1 MPAEF
6 SIRNGQRAVAL
17 AFGMALGAA
26 ANAGDTDRPA
36 LSLSGFGTLGMVHS
50 GDRSADYSSSSIKA
64 SGAGYSRAWSPDVD
78 SRVGAQLD
86 LAIAPQW
93 SGVLQVVSEQNLDGN
108 YRPHVEWANIKYQI
122 TPDLAL
128 RAGRIALP
136 LFLMADYRKVGYAYQ
151 WVRPPVELYGAL
163 PITSSNGADLTWRFG
178 SGALRHT
185 TQAFFGR
192 DSRGLAKDTFLDARR
207 IAGLSHTIE
216 AGALT
221 VRLSAL
227 TTELT
232 LNIGETLFDQ
242 LALAGGQGAVLA
254 QRYAVDH
261 KRASLASLGVSYD
274 PGSWF
279 VTAEAG
285 HSHTSS
291 FLGKNSALYAGG
303 GVRLGAWTPYAGYA
317 RVRADGVTHEEAP
330 PVIAGR
336 ASILTNLNAGLNSLL
351 EAIPAQSTVSAGVR
365 WDVHSNV
372 ALKAQWDRVTP
383 RNGSRGTLINTQPDF
398 EPGRALN
405 IASLALDF
413 VF

>member
-1 MPAEF
+1 MPAELT
-6 SIRNGQRAVAL
+6 IRRSLGLFAFAVGL
-17 AFGMALGAA
+17 AAAGAA
-26 ANAGDTDRPA
+26 CAGDADRPA

-50 GDRSADYSSSSIKA
+50 SEHSADYSSSSMKA
-64 SGAGYSRAWSPDVD
+64 SGAGYSGAWSPDVD
-78 SRVGAQLD
+78 SRLGAQLD
-86 LAIAPQW
+86 AALGRWTAA
-93 SGVLQVVSEQNLDGN
+93 LQVVSEQNLDGN
-108 YRPHVEWANIKYQI
+108 YRPRVEWANIKYQV

-136 LFLMADYRKVGYAYQ
+136 LFLMADYRKVGYAYP

-163 PITSSNGADLTWRFG
+163 PITSSNGADLTWRFATG
-178 SGALRHT
+178 ELRHT
-185 TQAFFGR
+185 TQAFFGS
-192 DSRGLAKDTFLDARR
+192 DSRRLTQTIVLDARR
-207 IAGLSHTIE
+207 TSGFSHTIE

-232 LNIGETLFDQ
+232 LNIGESLFGQ
-242 LALAGGQGAVLA
+242 LQMAGGVGALLA

-261 KRASLASLGVSYD
+261 KRASLASLGASYD
-274 PGSWF
+274 PGNWF
-279 VTAEAG
+279 ITAEVG

-303 GVRLGAWTPYAGYA
+303 GVRFGALTPYVGYS
-317 RVRADGVTHEEAP
+317 RVRADGITYEQP
-330 PVIAGR
+330 PAMVAGR
-336 ASILTNLNAGLNSLL
+336 ASILANLNDSLNSLL
-351 EAIPAQSTVSAGVR
+351 ETIPAQSTLSAGLR
-365 WDVHSNV
+365 WDVHNNV

-398 EPGRALN
+398 VSGRSLD

>member
-1 MPAEF
+1 MPAELTL
-6 SIRNGQRAVAL
+6 RRGQRLLAVVA
-17 AFGMALGAA
+17 GMALAA
-26 ANAGDTDRPA
+26 TANAGDADRPA
-36 LSLSGFGTLGMVHS
+36 LSLSGFGTLDMVHS
-50 GDRSADYSSSSIKA
+50 GERTADYSSSSMKA
-64 SGAGYSRAWSPDVD
+64 SGAGYSGAWSPNVD
-78 SRVGAQLD
+78 SRLGAQLD
-86 LAIAPQW
+86 ARLGRW
-93 SGVLQVVSEQNLDGN
+93 SAVLQVVSEQNLDGE
-108 YRPHVEWANIKYQI
+108 YSPRVEWANVKYQV

-136 LFLMADYRKVGYAYQ
+136 LFLMADYRKVGYAYP

-163 PITSSNGADLTWRFG
+163 PITSSNGADLTWRFALG
-178 SGALRHT
+178 ELRHT
-185 TQAFFGR
+185 TQAFYGS
-192 DSRGLAKDTFLDARR
+192 DSRRLTQNIVLDARR
-207 IAGLSHTIE
+207 TAGLSHTIE

-232 LNIGETLFDQ
+232 LNVAEDLFQQ
-242 LALAGGQGAVLA
+242 LEMAGGRGTLLA

-274 PGSWF
+274 PGRWF

-303 GVRLGAWTPYAGYA
+303 GVRLGALTPYLGYS
-317 RVRADGVTHEEAP
+317 RVRADGSTYEEPP
-330 PVIAGR
+330 PVVPGR
-336 ASILTNLNAGLNSLL
+336 ASILANLNDNLNTLL
-351 EAIPAQSTVSAGVR
+351 ETIPAQSTVSAGLR
-365 WDVHSNV
+365 WDVHNNV

-398 EPGRALN
+398 VSGHPLD

>member
-6 SIRNGQRAVAL
+6 FIRRGQRLFAVAVCL
-17 AFGMALGAA
+17 TLAA
-26 ANAGDTDRPA
+26 AAHAGDADRPA
-36 LSLSGFGTLGMVHS
+36 LSLSGFGTLDMVHS
-50 GDRSADYSSSSIKA
+50 GERTADYSSSSMKA
-64 SGAGYSRAWSPDVD
+64 SGAGYSGAWSPNVD
-78 SRVGAQLD
+78 SRLGAQLD
-86 LAIAPQW
+86 ATLGRW
-93 SGVLQVVSEQNLDGN
+93 SAVLQVVSEQNLDGN
-108 YRPHVEWANIKYQI
+108 YRPRVEWANVKYQV

-136 LFLMADYRKVGYAYQ
+136 LFLMADYRKVGYAYP

-163 PITSSNGADLTWRFG
+163 PITSSNGADLTWRFA
-178 SGALRHT
+178 SGELRHT
-185 TQAFFGR
+185 TQAFYGS
-192 DSRGLAKDTFLDARR
+192 DSRRLTQNIVLDARR
-207 IAGLSHTIE
+207 TAGLSHTIE

-232 LNIGETLFDQ
+232 LNIAEDLFQQ
-242 LALAGGQGAVLA
+242 LQRVGGLGAVLA

-303 GVRLGAWTPYAGYA
+303 GVRFGALTPYVGYS
-317 RVRADGVTHEEAP
+317 RVRADGSTYEEPP
-330 PVIAGR
+330 PVVPGR
-336 ASILTNLNAGLNSLL
+336 ASILANLNDNLNSLL
-351 EAIPAQSTVSAGVR
+351 ETIPAQSTVSAGLR
-365 WDVHSNV
+365 WDVHNNV

-398 EPGRALN
+398 VSSHSLDV
-405 IASLALDF
+405 ASLALDF

>member
-1 MPAEF
+1 MPAEL
-6 SIRNGQRAVAL
+6 SIRRGQRLVAVAVCL
-17 AFGMALGAA
+17 TLAA
-26 ANAGDTDRPA
+26 AAHAGDADRPA

-50 GDRSADYSSSSIKA
+50 GERTADYSSSSMKA
-64 SGAGYSRAWSPDVD
+64 SGAGYSGAWSPNVD
-78 SRVGAQLD
+78 SRLGAQLD
-86 LAIAPQW
+86 ATLGRW
-93 SGVLQVVSEQNLDGN
+93 SAVLQVVSEQDLDGD
-108 YRPHVEWANIKYQI
+108 YRPRVEWANIKYQV

-136 LFLMADYRKVGYAYQ
+136 LFLMADYRKVGYAYP

-163 PITSSNGADLTWRFG
+163 PITSSNGADLTWRFAAG
-178 SGALRHT
+178 ELRHT

-192 DSRGLAKDTFLDARR
+192 DSRRLTNNIVLDARR
-207 IAGLSHTIE
+207 LAGLSHTVE

-232 LNIGETLFDQ
+232 LNIGETLFGQ
-242 LALAGGQGAVLA
+242 LQMAGGQGALLA

-261 KRASLASLGVSYD
+261 KRASLASLAVSYD

-303 GVRLGAWTPYAGYA
+303 GVRFGALTPYAGYA
-317 RVRADGVTHEEAP
+317 RVRADGSTYEQP
-330 PVIAGR
+330 PPMVPGR
-336 ASILTNLNAGLNSLL
+336 ASILANLNDSLNSLL
-351 EAIPAQSTVSAGVR
+351 ETIPAQSTVSAGLR
-365 WDVHSNV
+365 WDVHNNV

-398 EPGRALN
+398 VSGHPLD

>member
-1 MPAEF
+1 MPAELT
-6 SIRNGQRAVAL
+6 IRRSLRLFAVAVGL
-17 AFGMALGAA
+17 AAGGAA
-26 ANAGDTDRPA
+26 CAGDADRPA

-50 GDRSADYSSSSIKA
+50 SERSADYSSSSMKA
-64 SGAGYSRAWSPDVD
+64 SGAGYSGAWSPNVD
-78 SRVGAQLD
+78 SRLGAQLD
-86 LAIAPQW
+86 AALGRWTA
-93 SGVLQVVSEQNLDGN
+93 VLQVVSEQDLDGN
-108 YRPHVEWANIKYQI
+108 YRPRVEWANIKYQV

-136 LFLMADYRKVGYAYQ
+136 LFLMADYRKVGYAYP

-163 PITSSNGADLTWRFG
+163 PITSSNGADLTWRFATG
-178 SGALRHT
+178 ELRHT
-185 TQAFFGR
+185 TQAFFGS
-192 DSRGLAKDTFLDARR
+192 DSRRLTQNIVLDARR
-207 IAGLSHTIE
+207 SSGFSHTIE

-232 LNIGETLFDQ
+232 LNIGESLFGQ
-242 LALAGGQGAVLA
+242 LQMAGGAGALLA

-261 KRASLASLGVSYD
+261 KRASLASLGASYD
-274 PGSWF
+274 PGNWF
-279 VTAEAG
+279 ITAEAG

-303 GVRLGAWTPYAGYA
+303 GVRFGALTPYVGYS
-317 RVRADGVTHEEAP
+317 RVRADGITYEQP
-330 PVIAGR
+330 PAMVAGR
-336 ASILTNLNAGLNSLL
+336 ASILANLNDSLNSLL
-351 EAIPAQSTVSAGVR
+351 ETIPAQSTISAGLR
-365 WDVHSNV
+365 WDVHNNV

-398 EPGRALN
+398 VSGRSLD